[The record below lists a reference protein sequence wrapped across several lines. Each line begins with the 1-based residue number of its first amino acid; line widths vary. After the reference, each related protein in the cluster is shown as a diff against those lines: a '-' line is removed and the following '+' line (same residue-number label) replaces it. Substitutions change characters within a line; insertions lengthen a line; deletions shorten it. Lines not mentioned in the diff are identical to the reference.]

1 MNNPV
6 KFHNVTKKYKMHS
19 KNTDKLK
26 DMLYPGGFGEDFYA
40 LQNITFEANRGDVI
54 GIIGINGSGKST
66 LSNLIAG
73 ITLPTKGKIT
83 KNGHVS
89 LIAIAAG
96 LNNQLT
102 GRENIELK
110 CLMLGF
116 TKEEIEKIT
125 PDIIDFADIGA
136 FIDMPVKKY
145 SSGMKSRL
153 GFAISVSINPDI
165 LVIDEALSVGD
176 QTFADK
182 CLQRMNK
189 FKEQGKTIFFVSH
202 SMRQVKRFCTKA
214 LWLEYGEIRGF
225 GPIEQIMPQYEL
237 FLTEYK
243 KMSKEEQKQF
253 KEQARRKQAGKIV
266 VEEERQSK
274 NAIKIEPVT
283 SKQELK
289 EIQYSVPSELFIPR
303 KKARA
308 LRFKWI
314 WFAMVTVILIAAG
327 GITYEKRNQWFTFSE
342 KQEDVQ
348 VEKKPKIKKEQPLQ
362 KIDIRYI
369 FTAKARVR
377 SGPSINSSNIGL
389 LEFGQPLIVKEVKQD
404 ENGEGNWLKFERSD
418 GTEGWVGE
426 PVTKAVPYE
435 NLLVYDDMR
444 SKLEQLIN
452 QPDTM
457 QNVVAAFGKTKS
469 QVNELQ
475 GPPIDETVDGLHKTV
490 YYRNLVVG
498 LSPAGKTAS
507 VIVPSLSIRVETLLQ
522 TLGTP
527 QIQSS
532 DQSTYIYRTNEY
544 DFIFTTS
551 NGILISQMKVISV
564 KEMAGK

>member
-54 GIIGINGSGKST
+54 GVIGVNGSGKST

-73 ITLPTKGKIT
+73 ITLPTEGKIT
-83 KNGHVS
+83 TNGQVS

-116 TKEEIEKIT
+116 TKEEIERMK
-125 PDIIDFADIGA
+125 PEIIDFADIGA

-182 CLQRMNK
+182 CLQRMNE

-202 SMRQVKRFCTKA
+202 SIGQVKRFCTKA
-214 LWLEYGEIRGF
+214 LWLQYGEIRGF
-225 GPIEQIMPQYEL
+225 GPIEEIMPKYEA
-237 FLTEYK
+237 FLKEYK
-243 KMSKEEQKQF
+243 VMSKEEKQQF
-253 KEQARRKQAGKIV
+253 KEQAERKQAGKEL
-266 VEEERQSK
+266 VEEQNDGTTELAATQIEYTPFQYNKRRQ
-274 NAIKIEPVT
+274 E
-283 SKQELK
+283 
-289 EIQYSVPSELFIPR
+289 
-303 KKARA
+303 KKVS
-308 LRFKWI
+308 FKWI
-314 WFAMVTVILIAAG
+314 GIILAAVLLITAGGLTYSKRGQWFA
-327 GITYEKRNQWFTFSE
+327 SSH
-342 KQEDVQ
+342 KQEGVQ
-348 VEKKPKIKKEQPLQ
+348 AKPKQEQKQENPLQ

-369 FTAKARVR
+369 TVAKANVR
-377 SGPSINSSNIGL
+377 SGPSVNSSNIEML
-389 LEFGQPLIVKEVKQD
+389 NFGQPLLVKEVKQD
-404 ENGEGNWLKFERSD
+404 EGGEGNWLKFDRTD
-418 GTEGWVGE
+418 GTEGWIGE
-426 PVTKAVPYE
+426 TVTTSVPFDK
-435 NLLVYDDMR
+435 LVSYDDMKP
-444 SKLEQLIN
+444 KLEQLIN
-452 QPDTM
+452 QPDILQHVTA
-457 QNVVAAFGKTKS
+457 VFGKTKS
-469 QVNELQ
+469 QINGFQ
-475 GPPIDETVDGLHKTV
+475 GPAIDETVEALHKTV
-490 YYRNLVVG
+490 YYRMLAAELN
-498 LSPAGKTAS
+498 PAGKAIAVT
-507 VIVPSLSIRVETLLQ
+507 VQKLSIPVETLLQ

-527 QIQSS
+527 QIQSQ
-532 DQSTYIYRTNEY
+532 DNSTYIYRTNKY

-551 NGILISQMKVISV
+551 NGVAIEQMKVISAE
-564 KEMAGK
+564 EMAQA

>member
-19 KNTDKLK
+19 KNADRLK

-40 LQNITFEANRGDVI
+40 LQNITFEASRGDVI
-54 GIIGINGSGKST
+54 GVIGVNGSGKST

-73 ITLPTKGKIT
+73 ITLQTGGKIT
-83 KNGHVS
+83 TNGQVS

-116 TKEEIEKIT
+116 TKEEIKQMT
-125 PDIIDFADIGA
+125 PEIIDFADIGA

-182 CLQRMNK
+182 CLQRMNE

-202 SMRQVKRFCTKA
+202 SIGQVKRFCTKA
-214 LWLEYGEIRGF
+214 LWLQYGEIRGF
-225 GPIEQIMPQYEL
+225 GPIDEIMPQYEM
-237 FLTEYK
+237 FLKEYK
-243 KMSKEEQKQF
+243 AMSKEEQQQF
-253 KEQARRKQAGKIV
+253 KERSERKQAGKDLV
-266 VEEERQSK
+266 KEQSDGI
-274 NAIKIEPVT
+274 AESVAPQIEYIPF
-283 SKQELK
+283 
-289 EIQYSVPSELFIPR
+289 QYQKR
-303 KKARA
+303 MQKKKFS
-308 LRFKWI
+308 FKWLGI
-314 WFAMVTVILIAAG
+314 ILAAVLLITAG
-327 GITYEKRNQWFTFSE
+327 GITYSKRDQWFASSH
-342 KQEDVQ
+342 KQEDSVQ
-348 VEKKPKIKKEQPLQ
+348 AKPEQKKENPLQ

-369 FTAKARVR
+369 TAAKANIR
-377 SGPSINSSNIGL
+377 SGPSVGSSNVERL
-389 LEFGQPLIVKEVKQD
+389 DFGQPILVKEVKQD
-404 ENGEGNWLKFERSD
+404 DSGEGNWLKFIRAD

-426 PVTKAVPYE
+426 SITTAVPFDR
-435 NLLVYDDMR
+435 LLSYDDIKL
-444 SKLEQLIN
+444 KLEKLIE
-452 QPDTM
+452 QPDIL
-457 QNVVAAFGKTKS
+457 QHVATAFGKTKS
-469 QVNELQ
+469 QMNEFQ
-475 GPPIDETVDGLHKTV
+475 GPAIDETVDVHKTI
-490 YYRNLVVG
+490 YYRKLAVELNSSGKVV
-498 LSPAGKTAS
+498 S
-507 VIVPSLSIRVETLLQ
+507 VIIQKLSIPVETLLQ

-527 QIQSS
+527 QIQSQ
-532 DQSTYIYRTNEY
+532 DNSTYIYRTNKY

-551 NGILISQMKVISV
+551 NGVSIEQIKVISAE
-564 KEMAGK
+564 EMAG

>member
-40 LQNITFEANRGDVI
+40 LQNITFEAQQGDVI
-54 GIIGINGSGKST
+54 GVIGVNGSGKST

-73 ITLPTKGKIT
+73 ITLPTNGEIT
-83 KNGHVS
+83 TNGQVS

-116 TKEEIEKIT
+116 TKEEIKQMT
-125 PDIIDFADIGA
+125 PEIIDFADIGS

-182 CLQRMNK
+182 CLQRMNE

-202 SMRQVKRFCTKA
+202 SMGQVKRFCTKA
-214 LWLEYGEIRGF
+214 LWLQYGGVRGF
-225 GPIEQIMPQYEL
+225 GPIEEVMPQYEA
-237 FLTEYK
+237 FLKEYK
-243 KMSKEEQKQF
+243 AMNKEEKKRF
-253 KEQARRKQAGKIV
+253 KENAERKQAGKGLI
-266 VEEERQSK
+266 EEQGEAK
-274 NAIKIEPVT
+274 TETAAT
-283 SKQELK
+283 KQGETVS
-289 EIQYSVPSELFIPR
+289 QYKGPSELFMPE
-303 KKARA
+303 KKK
-308 LRFKWI
+308 LSFKWI
-314 WFAMVTVILIAAG
+314 AIALTAILFITAG
-327 GITYEKRNQWFTFSE
+327 GITYGKRDQWFASSD

-348 VEKKPKIKKEQPLQ
+348 AKPKQEPKQEHPLQ

-369 FTAKARVR
+369 SAAKARVR
-377 SGPSINSSNIGL
+377 TGPSVSSPNIAMM
-389 LEFGQPLIVKEVKQD
+389 EFGQPLLVKEVKQD
-404 ENGEGNWLKFERSD
+404 ESGEGNWLKFDRAD
-418 GTEGWVGE
+418 GTEGFVGE
-426 PVTKAVPYE
+426 SVTTAVPFDQ
-435 NLLVYDDMR
+435 LLSYDDMKP
-444 SKLEQLIN
+444 KLDQLIN
-452 QPDTM
+452 QPDILP
-457 QNVVAAFGKTKS
+457 NVASVFGKTKS
-469 QVNELQ
+469 QINEFQ
-475 GPPIDETVDGLHKTV
+475 GPAIDETVDALYKTV
-490 YYRNLVVG
+490 YYRKLAAELN
-498 LSPAGKTAS
+498 PAGKAIS
-507 VIVPSLSIRVETLLQ
+507 VTVQKLSIPVETLLQ

-527 QIQSS
+527 HIQSN
-532 DQSTYIYRTNEY
+532 DQSTYIYRTNKY
-544 DFIFTTS
+544 DFVFTTP
-551 NGILISQMKVISV
+551 NGISISQMKVISAE
-564 KEMAGK
+564 EMAAK